1 MSGARDYDK
10 FMLRFPDGWREAI
23 KMRAAKNRRSM
34 NSEILA
40 ALECVVSK
48 AATGVQFGDQ
58 APAAVDPNTAV
69 DAAGQFHTQ
78 QQEC

>member
-23 KMRAAKNRRSM
+23 KTRAAKNRRSM

-40 ALECVVSK
+40 ALESVVSK
-48 AATGVQFGDQ
+48 AATGAEFGDDT
-58 APAAVDPNTAV
+58 PAAVGPNTAV
-69 DAAGQFHTQ
+69 DAAGQFQ
-78 QQEC
+78 PQ